1 MNSFALPRL
10 GLCAY
15 GVLGFPLAFAAL
27 PLYVHLPAMYGALP
41 GVSLAAVGAVLL
53 ATRAFDAVVDPLI
66 GRYSDRLGS
75 RRRLVV
81 AGLPLLAAGFF
92 LLCRP
97 PPGAGLLWLG
107 SGLVITC
114 LGLSLSSINYHAWGA
129 EISAD
134 PHQRTRAI
142 TLREGCL
149 LAGVL
154 AASLLPVWL
163 AQGTSMAQGIAR
175 MGLGFP
181 LLLGVVALVTWYAAP
196 LPALASRVAGP
207 VRNLLSHP
215 PSRRLLLI
223 VLVSGTASA
232 VPATLVSFYAAD
244 VLGRPDLLG
253 AFLALYFCAAVVGL
267 PAWLALARRRGR
279 VLPWLLGMGL
289 AIVSFAWAAWLGAGD
304 VAPFAVICIVSGLGL
319 GAELAMPPALL
330 ADQLAAH
337 SPPLPAGAGFG
348 WWNLVAK
355 LNLALGAALAL
366 GLLDWAGYM
375 PGRINVDTQRT
386 LALIYA
392 LLPAL
397 LKCLA
402 LAVLVRARAALE
414 AP

>member
-1 MNSFALPRL
+1 
-10 GLCAY
+10 
-15 GVLGFPLAFAAL
+15 
-27 PLYVHLPAMYGALP
+27 
-41 GVSLAAVGAVLL
+41 
-53 ATRAFDAVVDPLI
+53 
-66 GRYSDRLGS
+66 
-75 RRRLVV
+75 
-81 AGLPLLAAGFF
+81 
-92 LLCRP
+92 
-97 PPGAGLLWLG
+97 
-107 SGLVITC
+107 
-114 LGLSLSSINYHAWGA
+114 
-129 EISAD
+129 
-134 PHQRTRAI
+134 
-142 TLREGCL
+142 
-149 LAGVL
+149 
-154 AASLLPVWL
+154 
-163 AQGTSMAQGIAR
+163 
-175 MGLGFP
+175 
-181 LLLGVVALVTWYAAP
+181 
-196 LPALASRVAGP
+196 
-207 VRNLLSHP
+207 
-215 PSRRLLLI
+215 
-223 VLVSGTASA
+223 
-232 VPATLVSFYAAD
+232 
-244 VLGRPDLLG
+244 
-253 AFLALYFCAAVVGL
+253 VVGL

-366 GLLDWAGYM
+366 GLLDWAGYV